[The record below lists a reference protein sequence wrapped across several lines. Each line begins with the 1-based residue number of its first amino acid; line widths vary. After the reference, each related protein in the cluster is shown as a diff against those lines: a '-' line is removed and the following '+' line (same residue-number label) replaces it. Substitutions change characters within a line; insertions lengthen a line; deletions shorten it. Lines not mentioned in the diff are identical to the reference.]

1 MTVSNHVFTHESR
14 DYIANESRDYIT
26 HKPRDYITN
35 ESRDYIT
42 HKSRDYITNEQ
53 KASWELFRLP
63 AGGSSRSAFHIYI
76 SIENENK
83 TIISN
88 KNLVL
93 KHLLEITILQNHIW
107 RVKFT

>member
-26 HKPRDYITN
+26 RKPRDYITN
-35 ESRDYIT
+35 EQ
-42 HKSRDYITNEQ
+42 E
-53 KASWELFRLP
+53 ASWELFRLP

>member
-14 DYIANESRDYIT
+14 DYIANESG
-26 HKPRDYITN
+26 DYITN

-42 HKSRDYITNEQ
+42 HKPRDYITNEQ

-63 AGGSSRSAFHIYI
+63 AGVRRKAAFHIYI
-76 SIENENK
+76 SIENVNK

-88 KNLVL
+88 VNLVL
-93 KHLLEITILQNHIW
+93 KHLLEITILQNHI
-107 RVKFT
+107 